1 MVRYVD
7 MKHVIILILIAVA
20 TIFGYT
26 KTPPNDPSLYTE
38 WDSKKKYQVIAAVDG
53 DTIRIATV
61 AGEEKVRLLGIDTPE
76 VDPTRGGP
84 ECYGP
89 EASKQTKKLVEGQ
102 YVTLEI
108 DSSQGERDT
117 YGRRLAYVRLDNG
130 TLLNEILLKEGYAY
144 EYTFNNPYLYQKEF
158 KTAERS
164 AQQNNLGVWQA
175 CTN

>member
-1 MVRYVD
+1 MVRYWN

-20 TIFGYT
+20 TFFGYT
-26 KTPPNDPSLYTE
+26 KTPPNDPPVYTG
-38 WDSKKKYQVIAAVDG
+38 WDPEKKYQVIAAIDG
-53 DTIRIATV
+53 DTIRIATDT
-61 AGEEKVRLLGIDTPE
+61 GEEKVRLLGIDTPE

-89 EASKQTKKLVEGQ
+89 EASKQTKELVEGQ
-102 YVTLEI
+102 SVTLEI

-117 YGRRLAYVRLDNG
+117 YGRLLAYVRLENG
-130 TLLNEILLKEGYAY
+130 ALVNEILLEEGYAY
-144 EYTFNNPYLYQKEF
+144 EYTFNEPYLYQKEF
-158 KTAERS
+158 KIAERS